1 LTSCWDEIDKMLK
14 NQLGE
19 IQGSFGRSIIVIVH
33 KYKKKKLFSKLEGY
47 VSKAALGFIDE
58 EFERS
63 RTFGFAKEDCGC
75 VQMTTFELPCACIL
89 AENRKNKLPII
100 LDEIHPHWR
109 RLSVIGEEVDVNFS
123 FTEEWNAIQER
134 IKRASYEMKLFI
146 KEKLCELG
154 FPEDTMLKPP
164 LRKVATKGAP
174 KRVKSTPKTRSTGR
188 IPSRWETIN
197 SQNPDSQCS
206 HAKSNIPK
214 SKGSRLG
221 TCSRSQTSTPTSKPK
236 PKPYLQIPYISQ
248 IPNLMRPYIE
258 DIVNVRGD
266 DNCGFWVIARHMGL
280 NEEDHVLVRHAL
292 INELKNHKS
301 DYLPIYGTERRYK
314 LLGWFTPSNK

>member
-1 LTSCWDEIDKMLK
+1 MTSCWDEIDKMLK

-164 LRKVATKGAP
+164 LRKVEPREHLKG
-174 KRVKSTPKTRSTGR
+174 
-188 IPSRWETIN
+188 
-197 SQNPDSQCS
+197 
-206 HAKSNIPK
+206 
-214 SKGSRLG
+214 
-221 TCSRSQTSTPTSKPK
+221 
-236 PKPYLQIPYISQ
+236 
-248 IPNLMRPYIE
+248 
-258 DIVNVRGD
+258 
-266 DNCGFWVIARHMGL
+266 
-280 NEEDHVLVRHAL
+280 
-292 INELKNHKS
+292 
-301 DYLPIYGTERRYK
+301 
-314 LLGWFTPSNK
+314 